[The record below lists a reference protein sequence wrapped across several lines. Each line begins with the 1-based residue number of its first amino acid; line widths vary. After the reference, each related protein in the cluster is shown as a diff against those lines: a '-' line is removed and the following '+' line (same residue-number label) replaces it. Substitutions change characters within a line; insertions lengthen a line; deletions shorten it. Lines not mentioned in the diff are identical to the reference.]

1 MMSIIYPSRRG
12 VRSCSER
19 AFGQVRRSGVI
30 RRGRQFRSSC
40 ITLPLTTLR
49 DLCSGLRVYLPR
61 TGVDRH
67 AHDVVKGSNWSLE
80 AYGLVSCSRP
90 PATRMQAWR
99 GMPPAFC
106 RCVSHCVMCPLAG
119 FICHGIV
126 LRQST
131 FWCHWQLLLIVT
143 VSKTELR
150 KISSA
155 GSVSHV

>member
-1 MMSIIYPSRRG
+1 MQRARIWSSSQKWRHSAWAPISFQLHHIAVNDAARPLFRPPSIPP
-12 VRSCSER
+12 
-19 AFGQVRRSGVI
+19 A
-30 RRGRQFRSSC
+30 
-40 ITLPLTTLR
+40 
-49 DLCSGLRVYLPR
+49 RV
-61 TGVDRH
+61 GVDRH
-67 AHDVVKGSNWSLE
+67 ARDVVKASNWSLE

-90 PATRMQAWR
+90 PAPRMQAWR

-106 RCVSHCVMCPLAG
+106 RCVSHCVVCPLAG

-131 FWCHWQLLLIVT
+131 FWCHWQLLFIVT

-155 GSVSHV
+155 GSVLCACVAPVPHKIRL